1 MNWESKKFA
10 SSSLGLTKLQTK
22 FQNSRLQTSHNLWT
36 KLRNIWIWR
45 RKLLSLF
52 LCVIKYQFFSKFML
66 MSWKS
71 RKLQTKMFSHDN
83 FFWGSHTN
91 RILFIKIFFQFLS
104 PSFAYLQK
112 IYTQYF
118 FAFINLISS
127 SFFTRIYQMK
137 RLPDDVFAK
146 RNTQL
151 MFYIEIKR
159 VGLTVQ
165 SNWLNLLRLWEFEA
179 LAIRKGVFPDWG

>member
-10 SSSLGLTKLQTK
+10 FSCLGTTKSWILNSKFLTIFMDEAQKHL
-22 FQNSRLQTSHNLWT
+22 NL
-36 KLRNIWIWR
+36 KKKIVLSVFMRNKISI
-45 RKLLSLF
+45 
-52 LCVIKYQFFSKFML
+52 FSKFML
-66 MSWKS
+66 ISWKFS
-71 RKLQTKMFSHDN
+71 KLQTKIFSHDN
-83 FFWGSHTN
+83 FLRFTYTQN
-91 RILFIKIFFQFLS
+91 FIYKNFLPIS
-104 PSFAYLQK
+104 LAELQK
-112 IYTQYF
+112 IYTQF
-118 FAFINLISS
+118 FSHLLISS

-146 RNTQL
+146 RSTQL

-179 LAIRKGVFPDWG
+179 LVIRKGVFPDWG